1 MTAIARAPRRVRA
14 GRVRRPDRKRH
25 PFSHHPTRTRRRLAL
40 VLGLLPVACGLMLG
54 SAVAVRAPAVTRVS
68 SAEVALAGRAIAI
81 TRHDDLAAGLTEV
94 RVPSATAVT
103 RASGADQLLSVA
115 PGSDEAAVAGSI
127 GAETTTLIVAPADG
141 SQVQVELPGL
151 IAASFAPD
159 ASWLA
164 AIDGR
169 GALWRVAAADGAARQ
184 LAPGPFVGEP
194 VVEPDASVLVLQV
207 PSVEAPFRSK
217 LVRVAADGSATTTL
231 TNELLVYGMQPLAD
245 GSLAVI
251 AHRPSGT
258 VVVRQAGGR
267 AALLA
272 DLGADAVNVAVPRS
286 GAAVAWERAGEIFL
300 QDLPAGRA
308 QRIAAGTNPRFSD
321 DGQAL
326 LIDLPAGT
334 QLIEPDGTLIAAFST
349 QLGFAACAGECVP

>member
-1 MTAIARAPRRVRA
+1 MTAIARA
-14 GRVRRPDRKRH
+14 GRVRRPEGQRH
-25 PFSHHPTRTRRRLAL
+25 PFSHHSTNATRRRLA
-40 VLGLLPVACGLMLG
+40 VVMGLLPVACGLMLG
-54 SAVAVRAPAVTRVS
+54 SAMAERAPAVTRVPA
-68 SAEVALAGRAIAI
+68 AEVELTGRAIAI
-81 TRHDDLAAGLTEV
+81 TRHDDLAAGLTEI

-103 RASGADQLLSVA
+103 RASGADRLLSVA
-115 PGSDEAAVAGSI
+115 PGSDQAAVAGSI
-127 GAETTTLIVAPADG
+127 GAEATSLIVARADG

-151 IAASFAPD
+151 IAATFAPD

-169 GALWRVAAADGAARQ
+169 GALWRVATADGAARQ

-217 LVRVAADGSATTTL
+217 LVRVGADGSATTL
-231 TNELLVYGMQPLAD
+231 TNELLVYGVQPLAD
-245 GSLAVI
+245 GSLAVV

-286 GAAVAWERAGEIFL
+286 GAAIAWERGGEIFL
-300 QDLPAGRA
+300 QDLTAGRA

-349 QLGFAACAGECVP
+349 QLGFAACAGECFP